1 MRYALLRTIMRLLAA
16 SILGSRLHVTGLDN
30 VPRSGGVLVVGN
42 HISAA
47 DPPLTG
53 ALIPRLDVHYMAKSE
68 HFAGR
73 RWRWLFRAFNAY
85 PVVRG
90 SADRTALRHTLGL
103 LRDGHVVVVYPEG
116 SRSPDGRLREPQPG
130 VGFIARHGG
139 VPVIPAAIWGT
150 EKVLPRGSSRIHRRD
165 VHLSYGAPVILPPVA
180 TGSRADHHAVA
191 AAIMGAISEMLPPE
205 YRAADSAAAPPAA

>member
-1 MRYALLRTIMRLLAA
+1 MRTIMRLLAA
-16 SILGSRLHVTGLDN
+16 TILGPRLHVDGLDN
-30 VPRSGGVLVVGN
+30 VPRTGGALVVGN

-68 HFAGR
+68 HFVSR
-73 RWRWLFRAFNAY
+73 RWRWLFRAFHAY

-103 LRDGHVVVVYPEG
+103 LRDGHVVLVYPEG

-139 VPVIPAAIWGT
+139 VPVIPAAVWGT
-150 EKVLPRGSSRIHRRD
+150 EKVLPRGTNRIHRDD
-165 VHLSYGAPVILPPVA
+165 VHVRYGVPVA
-180 TGSRADHHAVA
+180 LPVADQASRADNHAVA
-191 AAIMGAISEMLPPE
+191 AAIMQAISQMLPPE
-205 YRAADSAAAPPAA
+205 YRAVDRVATPPAA